1 MANTAA
7 VYARIDPQ
15 LKNDAEKI
23 LFELGLTPSAVV
35 QMLYSQI
42 KLTRSVP
49 FEIKLPPKEP
59 LSVSDLTAE
68 QLIAEL
74 QKGIDSVRA
83 GRVVPVDEVDGVL
96 NKEFGI

>member
-15 LKNDAEKI
+15 LKSEAEEI
-23 LFELGLTPSAVV
+23 LDQLGLTPSSVV

-49 FEIKLPPKEP
+49 FEIKLPPKTP
-59 LSVSDLTAE
+59 LSIADMTPE
-68 QLIAEL
+68 QLAAEL
-74 QKGIDSVRA
+74 QKGIDSIKA
-83 GRVVPVDEVDGVL
+83 GRVHSADEVDAIL
-96 NKEFGI
+96 KKEFDI